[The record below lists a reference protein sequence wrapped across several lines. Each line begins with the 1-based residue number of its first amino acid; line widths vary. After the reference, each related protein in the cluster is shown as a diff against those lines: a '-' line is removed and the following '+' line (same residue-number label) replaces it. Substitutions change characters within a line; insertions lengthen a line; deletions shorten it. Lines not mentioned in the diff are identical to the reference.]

1 MKCDN
6 NNNSHM
12 AQRMSPGPARHTPR
26 EFGRARPVLEGG
38 KGGGRGEF
46 GIKGAERGGVQRCM
60 YIGRHALF
68 FSTYIATLVGS
79 FSTTRFFNMFHAT
92 RPHPAF
98 WHMPALRAAQAV
110 VELAR
115 SRLQVMTRKL
125 VAISFVWQRRQTTH
139 IEL

>member
-1 MKCDN
+1 
-6 NNNSHM
+6 
-12 AQRMSPGPARHTPR
+12 
-26 EFGRARPVLEGG
+26 
-38 KGGGRGEF
+38 
-46 GIKGAERGGVQRCM
+46 M

-98 WHMPALRAAQAV
+98 WHLPALRAAQAV